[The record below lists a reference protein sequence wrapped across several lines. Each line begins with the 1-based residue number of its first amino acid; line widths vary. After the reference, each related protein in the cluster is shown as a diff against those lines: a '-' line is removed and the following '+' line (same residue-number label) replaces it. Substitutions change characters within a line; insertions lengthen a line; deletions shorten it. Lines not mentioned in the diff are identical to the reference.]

1 MDTSENFA
9 WAIRDLINQT
19 GSIAD
24 QLETV
29 RKLYQVGDIP
39 NKVSDGDQPYPEDQQ
54 QIKSGITLEFR

>member
-9 WAIRDLINQT
+9 WAIRDLLNQT

-39 NKVSDGDQPYPEDQQ
+39 NKVADGDHPYPEDQQ